1 MNTDI
6 WPYQETLLL
15 SIICVCVC
23 ERDFPMDWKK
33 EHSQM
38 KVFGFLPI
46 ATICS
51 LNLGH
56 WAFCVRVMKFR
67 IGEHMKDNGVY
78 IFIYF
83 MLLRSIKQGLIQ
95 NRVPVPSLLNFPY
108 NVNFKNVKCND
119 LFKREWIWNM
129 SAICRFQIHSWLQH
143 PASVLPGLKGCA
155 LSACVPG
162 SWLEPDPA
170 LAAADIWRM
179 NQQVAALRLSAS
191 QIHKRK
197 EMGKPQ
203 NEKKELDFLQFN
215 FRK

>member
-1 MNTDI
+1 M
-6 WPYQETLLL
+6 W
-15 SIICVCVC
+15 

-56 WAFCVRVMKFR
+56 WAFCVRIMKFR
-67 IGEHMKDNGVY
+67 IGEHMKDNVVY

-83 MLLRSIKQGLIQ
+83 VLLRSIKQGLIQ
-95 NRVPVPSLLNFPY
+95 NRVLLPSLLNFPHD
-108 NVNFKNVKCND
+108 VNFKNVKCNK

-143 PASVLPGLKGCA
+143 PASVHSGGNRICFQCLC
-155 LSACVPG
+155 
-162 SWLEPDPA
+162 SWLLAGAWPSPGCCRHLKNEPA
-170 LAAADIWRM
+170 GSNTAS
-179 NQQVAALRLSAS
+179 VCLS
-191 QIHKRK
+191 
-197 EMGKPQ
+197 
-203 NEKKELDFLQFN
+203 NT
-215 FRK
+215 